1 MSEAPKPADPR
12 TVRLKMVRLSFSD
25 SLKDKKATVENGTP
39 KHSCNLIVV
48 QTPGDD
54 PLSKKAAELYA
65 ANLAAIQSAIKAAC
79 VEAFSKEDAWK
90 DIQEDSPKRL
100 CFRKGERFKNN
111 DGEVYKGYAGNWA
124 ISASGPKG
132 GEHRPLLLD
141 RHKRPVEEKDI
152 PDVMAGGYFCDAVVS
167 FFGTEKGGRGVF
179 ASIEAIRSR
188 QEGERLGGGPR
199 ASADDFEDLD
209 DDDSFSGTPA
219 AASTAGDAFDGI
231 G

>member
-1 MSEAPKPADPR
+1 
-12 TVRLKMVRLSFSD
+12 MVRLSFTD

-39 KHSCNLIVV
+39 KHSANVIVV

-54 PLSKKAAELYA
+54 PLSKKAAALFDQ
-65 ANLAAIQSAIKAAC
+65 NKAKI
-79 VEAFSKEDAWK
+79 VSRHQGIRLEAWGKEDAWK
-90 DIQEDSPKRL
+90 DIAEDSPKRL

-141 RHKRPVEEKDI
+141 RHKRQVEEKDI
-152 PDVMAGGYFCDAVVS
+152 LDVMYGGSYCDVVVS
-167 FFGTEKGGRGVF
+167 FFGTEKGGKGIF

-199 ASADDFEDLD
+199 ASADDFDDLD
-209 DDDSFSGTPA
+209 DDDSFAGTA
-219 AASTAGDAFDGI
+219 AAPAGGDDFDGI